1 VQQALDMISA
11 DWALAGLL
19 AQLLSAL
26 MAHAHVSAG
35 QDSGVPVLVQADD
48 TQTLLHVFLTL
59 MLQTSIIS
67 IISIIVV
74 IIIVI

>member
-1 VQQALDMISA
+1 
-11 DWALAGLL
+11 
-19 AQLLSAL
+19 

>member
-1 VQQALDMISA
+1 MISA

-26 MAHAHVSAG
+26 MAHAHVAAG

-67 IISIIVV
+67 IIAIISTIVV
-74 IIIVI
+74 IIIVV